1 MIYLIELL
9 DSKMEFYMKK
19 SYEKFRLI
27 FFIVVIFILF
37 EIVTVGTFYS
47 KKYRDYKILNTI
59 VITGNYTKSYLD
71 SKEYNLVKSNN
82 YLYIDDKKTKY
93 EIVDVKKNVLRQDN
107 RWYHEIL
114 FKIKFSSRY
123 KDNDTVSIIVYNH
136 KEFLFNIFKKCWE
149 DDI

>member
-1 MIYLIELL
+1 
-9 DSKMEFYMKK
+9 MKK

-59 VITGNYTKSYLD
+59 VVTGNYTKSYLD

-93 EIVDVKKNVLRQDN
+93 EIIDVKKNVLRQDN

-123 KDNDTVSIIVYNH
+123 KDNDTVSISVYNH

-149 DDI
+149 DDIWKN

>member
-1 MIYLIELL
+1 
-9 DSKMEFYMKK
+9 MKK

-93 EIVDVKKNVLRQDN
+93 EIIDVKKNVLRQDN

>member
-1 MIYLIELL
+1 
-9 DSKMEFYMKK
+9 MKK

-27 FFIVVIFILF
+27 FFIVAIFILF

-123 KDNDTVSIIVYNH
+123 KDNDTVSISAYNH

-149 DDI
+149 DDIWKN